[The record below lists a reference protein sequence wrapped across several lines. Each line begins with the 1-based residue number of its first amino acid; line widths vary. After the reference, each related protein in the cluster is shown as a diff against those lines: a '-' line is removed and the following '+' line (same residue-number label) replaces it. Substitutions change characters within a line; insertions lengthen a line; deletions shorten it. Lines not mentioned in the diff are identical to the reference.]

1 MMLQTRF
8 AGGGGIYASF
18 DGVSWNVD
26 REPDSHRPH
35 QPYQPVGRPATT
47 SRPMVGFRRSA
58 QAGQSTQTRHHT
70 NDLPR
75 TPILRNPKHLRPD
88 QRDDSLIALIGWMNF
103 DVDDATVYNETGRF
117 FTIAL
122 HELGHV
128 LGLGTNWNSLGLNSD
143 FCGEAPT
150 YTGANAVAEWP
161 GLGITFA
168 GTPIPIE
175 DEGTCNGGTRDVHWR
190 ESVLSN
196 ELMTGFVEA
205 AGVTMPLSAITVASL
220 ADMGFTV
227 DLAEADPFVFAL
239 RAAAPIGSKER
250 IEEIVRPARWL
261 VDLDGTIRPAP

>member
-1 MMLQTRF
+1 
-8 AGGGGIYASF
+8 
-18 DGVSWNVD
+18 
-26 REPDSHRPH
+26 
-35 QPYQPVGRPATT
+35 
-47 SRPMVGFRRSA
+47 MVGFRRSA